1 MVMLFILSF
10 EDTRDVPTLLDVQA
24 LNLPPHALCIDSTD
38 ITDVE
43 KLRLYVSKVKY
54 RGRPCHNSPGQTLA
68 FKAELEVYTWPTFES
83 PHVAQFIGYTS
94 NEFAKVTG
102 FVLPYYDGGDLKWAL
117 RLRKYPERYQEDS
130 KFRWAA
136 QIAHALVALHQSGL
150 THGDLRCKNV
160 VLDHEGNAI
169 VIDMVRGWG
178 YMDGWAL
185 DRIQN
190 GISIR
195 WCDVGDGSRWTRTT

>member
-1 MVMLFILSF
+1 
-10 EDTRDVPTLLDVQA
+10 
-24 LNLPPHALCIDSTD
+24 LPPHALCTDSTD